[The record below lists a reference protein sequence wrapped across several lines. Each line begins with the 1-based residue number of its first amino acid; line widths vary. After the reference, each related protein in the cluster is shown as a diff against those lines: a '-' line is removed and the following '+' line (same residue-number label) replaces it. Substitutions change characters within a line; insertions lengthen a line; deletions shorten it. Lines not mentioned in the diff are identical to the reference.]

1 MRWWCLGGH
10 ELGMDAGYIVKG
22 TLTGLA
28 DG

>member
-1 MRWWCLGGH
+1 MRWRYLGGR
-10 ELGMDAGYIVKG
+10 ELGMDSGYIVKV